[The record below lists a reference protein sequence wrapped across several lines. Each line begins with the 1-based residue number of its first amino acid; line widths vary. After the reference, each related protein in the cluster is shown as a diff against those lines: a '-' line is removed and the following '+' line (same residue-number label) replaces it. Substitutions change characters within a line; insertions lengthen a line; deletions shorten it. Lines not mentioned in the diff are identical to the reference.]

1 MNTHMAELIEA
12 RQAAGHRYI
21 SLVMR
26 AATERFRGGRMNAAR
41 RAEILAAKARWEA
54 AKRAAAESQ
63 SDGPLAPAA

>member
-1 MNTHMAELIEA
+1 MNMHMAELIEA

-26 AATERFRGGRMNAAR
+26 AATERFQGRMNPAR